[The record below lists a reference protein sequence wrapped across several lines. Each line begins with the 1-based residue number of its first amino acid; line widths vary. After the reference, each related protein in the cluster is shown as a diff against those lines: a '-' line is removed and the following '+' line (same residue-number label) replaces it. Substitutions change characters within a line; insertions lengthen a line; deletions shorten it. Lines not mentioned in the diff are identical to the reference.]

1 LTKAGKFKIG
11 GAFPLFWGAKQKIN
25 RVWYNHDCGFHSQS
39 QSWLCFHNHDCA
51 NFGRPKWPQSQSQ
64 SFPTITISN
73 HFLQSDC
80 WLWLWNDWL
89 WGHNLIAI
97 ISPGHVAS
105 CNLTWFNNCFAWFW
119 IRYSLAFGC
128 IWILYE
134 FVPPLRRCATIS
146 ISGSFFEM
154 FSGSF
159 FEM

>member
-1 LTKAGKFKIG
+1 M
-11 GAFPLFWGAKQKIN
+11 IN
-25 RVWYNHDCGFHSQS
+25 FRVWSNHDCGFHSQS

-105 CNLTWFNNCFAWFW
+105 CNLTWFNTCFAWFW

-128 IWILYE
+128 IWILNLVWIYPTLAQMCDN
-134 FVPPLRRCATIS
+134 FYFRIVFWNVFRIVFWNV
-146 ISGSFFEM
+146 ISG
-154 FSGSF
+154 
-159 FEM
+159 